1 MVSLLG
7 DSFDFSETLRESHL
21 SHFPDRLFILTLF
34 LIGFSGCDQPE
45 AKGKRVILPHPNTKS
60 DSKKTLDP
68 KDLLPA
74 VVLQTI
80 QQRFPDAKI
89 ESFEIG
95 EENRQEVYEIQLE
108 QNDLRIDVT
117 VSTNGQLMWIESELA
132 FENLPQPVQETVT
145 RRYAKHEVLHS
156 EAVIKVANGKEVLDH
171 YDILLG
177 SPDNKWIGV
186 EIFPNGRVKKTEDRT
201 LWKD

>member
-1 MVSLLG
+1 M
-7 DSFDFSETLRESHL
+7 
-21 SHFPDRLFILTLF
+21 
-34 LIGFSGCDQPE
+34 
-45 AKGKRVILPHPNTKS
+45 
-60 DSKKTLDP
+60 
-68 KDLLPA
+68 
-74 VVLQTI
+74 VLQTI
-80 QQRFPDAKI
+80 QQCFPDATI

-108 QNDLRIDVT
+108 QNDLRRDVT

-145 RRYAKHEVLHS
+145 RRYAKYEVLHS
-156 EAVIKVANGKEVLDH
+156 EAVIKVTNGKEVLDH
-171 YDILLG
+171 YDVLLG

-186 EIFPNGRVKKTEDRT
+186 EIFPNGRVKRTEDRT